1 MHLTMQALEQ
11 ELQLDFYSKCFE
23 YFQAWKLPKVRSEK
37 LSNMFSSKRKTANK
51 EAGTFKATASE
62 GLSLCSIFSFMLVQV
77 ILPLNVCVQELN
89 AYICLANVVDIL
101 QALSA
106 KHCTSGQLSAAVG
119 AFLKACKK
127 AAWEEWCH
135 PKFHWIL
142 HMGKHLSKW
151 SMLPST
157 WVHERKHK
165 IAKQYASLQRNT
177 TGYDRSILLE
187 CLGHCQ
193 SELQQP
199 NVFATATRLD
209 KQGSAS
215 AKSRNFL
222 ADYMNE
228 PVQSLATSHYAHLA
242 LGGSCCKGDVVL
254 LKHARQVGEIYFHA
268 EFNGK
273 LLSLMNMRDMLEY
286 KPSKSSCLAKKQKC
300 CPLLVETEE
309 LACAVPYCHLK
320 DDMYRIFIPYA
331 QR

>member
-1 MHLTMQALEQ
+1 MLT
-11 ELQLDFYSKCFE
+11 F
-23 YFQAWKLPKVRSEK
+23 AWPMWWTFCKLCQP
-37 LSNMFSSKRKTANK
+37 
-51 EAGTFKATASE
+51 
-62 GLSLCSIFSFMLVQV
+62 SI
-77 ILPLNVCVQELN
+77 
-89 AYICLANVVDIL
+89 AL
-101 QALSA
+101 QASSQQQWVLS
-106 KHCTSGQLSAAVG
+106 
-119 AFLKACKK
+119 KACKK

-157 WVHERKHK
+157 WVRERKHK

-209 KQGSAS
+209 QQGSAS
-215 AKSRNFL
+215 AKLRNFL

-242 LGGSCCKGDVVL
+242 LGGSCRKGDVVL
-254 LKHARQVGEIYFHA
+254 LKHARQVGENY
-268 EFNGK
+268 
-273 LLSLMNMRDMLEY
+273 SMQ
-286 KPSKSSCLAKKQKC
+286 SSMASC
-300 CPLLVETEE
+300 C
-309 LACAVPYCHLK
+309 H
-320 DDMYRIFIPYA
+320 
-331 QR
+331 

>member
-1 MHLTMQALEQ
+1 MLRVLPSLEASKGEERKAEQ
-11 ELQLDFYSKCFE
+11 HVLQQKKNSK
-23 YFQAWKLPKVRSEK
+23 QGSWHIQG
-37 LSNMFSSKRKTANK
+37 N
-51 EAGTFKATASE
+51 
-62 GLSLCSIFSFMLVQV
+62 SLRRLVVVQHFSFMLVQV

-89 AYICLANVVDIL
+89 AYVCLANVVDIL

-151 SMLPST
+151 FMLPST

-215 AKSRNFL
+215 AKLRNFL

-228 PVQSLATSHYAHLA
+228 PVQSLATSHCPF
-242 LGGSCCKGDVVL
+242 GTWWIL
-254 LKHARQVGEIYFHA
+254 L
-268 EFNGK
+268 
-273 LLSLMNMRDMLEY
+273 
-286 KPSKSSCLAKKQKC
+286 
-300 CPLLVETEE
+300 
-309 LACAVPYCHLK
+309 
-320 DDMYRIFIPYA
+320 